1 MLSYEQIVRMDG
13 LIKNL
18 IEPARSAGRSA
29 VSAVTE
35 VPLSDVQTFIPLAE
49 SKTKYETEV
58 HAIHV
63 RWQPSDTSTE

>member
-1 MLSYEQIVRMDG
+1 MDG

-18 IEPARSAGRSA
+18 IEPARSEEDLP

-49 SKTKYETEV
+49 SKNKV
-58 HAIHV
+58 
-63 RWQPSDTSTE
+63 